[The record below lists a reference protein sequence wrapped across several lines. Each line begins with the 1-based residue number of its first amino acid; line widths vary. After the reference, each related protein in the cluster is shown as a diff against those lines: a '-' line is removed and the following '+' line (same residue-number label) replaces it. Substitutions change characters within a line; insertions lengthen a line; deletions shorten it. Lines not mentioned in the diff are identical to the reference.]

1 MKKLLRQTWQSWD
14 NTGLL
19 IGDGNSTVK
28 KILLTIDITH
38 EVVKEAKQ
46 TGCNF
51 IISYH
56 PVIWDGLKNI
66 TEDSVVFELVSAE
79 LVFIRYIPHLMR

>member
-1 MKKLLRQTWQSWD
+1 MKIKECINQIEKIAPPSLAQSWD

-19 IGDGNSTVK
+19 IGDGNSTAK

-46 TGCNF
+46 NGCNF

-56 PVIWDGLKNI
+56 PVIWDGLKKYYKRF
-66 TEDSVVFELVSAE
+66 SCL
-79 LVFIRYIPHLMR
+79 